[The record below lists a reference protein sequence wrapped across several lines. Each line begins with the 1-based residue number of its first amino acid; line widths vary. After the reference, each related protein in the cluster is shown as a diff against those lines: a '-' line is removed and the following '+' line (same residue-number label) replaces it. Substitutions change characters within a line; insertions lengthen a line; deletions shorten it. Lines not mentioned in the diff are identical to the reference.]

1 MGEVIVL
8 QSIHTIEFCLGCLS
22 HTASYLRLW
31 ALSLAHAGTTLVYAL
46 SLLCV
51 INCHCLPTHC
61 QNFQKFFGSSF
72 CSLDTHCIWIYL
84 LNLSCW
90 TLCCRLLWCLVH
102 LQLGQVCSLYVLCVP
117 ANQWVHV
124 KYYDVTFGPHTTVGT
139 IGVLLIM
146 EGLSA
151 FLHTLRLHWWDMW
164 SLFACVMASNLTH
177 GQFKVISDTYAVGL
191 FYPNLSIW
199 WEYMD
204 HCSFC

>member
-46 SLLCV
+46 SLLRV
-51 INCHCLPTHC
+51 INCHCLPTCC

-72 CSLDTHCIWIYL
+72 CAVGTHWICFL
-84 LNLSCW
+84 VNMSGW
-90 TLCCRLLWCLVH
+90 TLCCRLLWCSLY
-102 LQLGQVCSLYVLCVP
+102 LQVGQVCALYVLCVS
-117 ANQWVHV
+117 AKQWVHV
-124 KYYDVTFGPHTTVGT
+124 KYYDVTFVPHTIVGT

-164 SLFACVMASNLTH
+164 MWFEVYVLV
-177 GQFKVISDTYAVGL
+177 
-191 FYPNLSIW
+191 
-199 WEYMD
+199 
-204 HCSFC
+204 